1 MSDFA
6 TERIYKSFNV
16 AKLWGN
22 SNTSYFNYILR
33 SFGHRVLWEG
43 NYENVEQF
51 ILDSIFDCTD
61 EELSILLEVGQANSN
76 EAHFGNVSINQDG
89 ILLFLSHSSKDKVL
103 VSNVAERLTTV
114 GIFTFVAH
122 ENIEIGNEWFS
133 EIRKKLSSANGFVA
147 FITESFVVSDWC
159 DGEVGW
165 AYSRGIPILGLNL
178 GVDEY
183 GFLGTLQQFPA
194 FDQNEDKIYR
204 AILDWLRN
212 YFVANGKLE
221 TVLVEALCRNRDLS
235 NTKQIISEL
244 ENLRPVSTTN
254 LDKIKRSYESNSAI
268 HKYYPWD
275 SHEKFIGFMDYLS
288 KAV

>member
-1 MSDFA
+1 MSDYA
-6 TERIYKSFNV
+6 TERIYKSFDV
-16 AKLWGN
+16 AKLWMN

-33 SFGHRVLWEG
+33 SFGHRVLWDG

-61 EELSILLEVGQANSN
+61 EELNILLEVGQANTK
-76 EAHFGNVSINQDG
+76 EVLHGNFTINQDG

-103 VSNVAERLTTV
+103 VSNVAQKLTNI
-114 GIFTFVAH
+114 GISAFVAH
-122 ENIEIGNEWFS
+122 ENIEVGNEWFS
-133 EIRKKLSSANGFVA
+133 EIRKKLSSSNGFVA
-147 FITESFVVSDWC
+147 FITESFVLSDWC

-178 GVDEY
+178 GVAEY
-183 GFLGTLQQFPA
+183 GFLGTLQQSPVFHQ
-194 FDQNEDKIYR
+194 DENKIYL

-221 TVLVEALCRNRDLS
+221 TVIVDALCKNRDVS
-235 NTKQIISEL
+235 NTKQIITEL
-244 ENLRPVSTTN
+244 ENLRPISIPN

-275 SHEKFIGFMDYLS
+275 THEKFIGCMDFLS